1 MNRKGFTLIELL
13 GVLVILSIVLL
24 IALPNISAILTR
36 SKNDSYLA
44 DAKKLVTSTEYEI
57 RKGTINKPASNQLV
71 KVTLNYLDTG
81 DIETSPEG
89 EEYNLNNSYVIIAR
103 VDGYL
108 KYYVNLVT
116 DTGKGISLV
125 DSEELSSDERNSL
138 ISSNVIALSE
148 DKIIEV
154 VYGEGYTQTVTFIN
168 KD

>member
-24 IALPNISAILTR
+24 IALPNITSILTR
-36 SKNDSYLA
+36 SKNDQYLT
-44 DAKKLVTSTEYEI
+44 DAKKMVTSTEYEI
-57 RKGTINKPASNQLV
+57 RKGTINKPATNQLI

-81 DIETSPEG
+81 DIDVSPDG
-89 EEYNLNNSYVIIAR
+89 DEYNLNNSYVIIAR
-103 VDGYL
+103 KDGYL

-116 DTGKGISLV
+116 DSGKGISLV
-125 DSEELSSDERNSL
+125 DSEELSSDERNKL
-138 ISSNVIALSE
+138 IINNVTQLTETNI
-148 DKIIEV
+148 KGV